1 MSLLEEHKQFNFTL
15 YTIAIPLYSIL
26 LLWLIYWF
34 EVNFGYNFTKY
45 GVYPRTI
52 SGLKGILFSPFI
64 HSGIKHL
71 FNNSVPLFVLM
82 MSLFYFYKQVAY
94 KILIFGTI
102 FSGILTWIIA
112 RDAYHIG
119 ASGVVYLL
127 FSFIF
132 FSGVIRRYIRL
143 IAVSLM
149 VIFLYGSMIWFIF
162 PFKEEI
168 SWEGHLSGFLV
179 GFLFAIIY
187 RKRGPKKIQYNWE
200 SDDYIEE
207 PDILLD
213 EDGNFIDLRN
223 DDEKLEL

>member
-1 MSLLEEHKQFNFTL
+1 MSLQEEHKQFNFSLVTL
-15 YTIAIPLYSIL
+15 AIPLYTVL

-34 EVNFGYNFTKY
+34 EASFGYNFTKY
-45 GVYPRTI
+45 GVYPRTVD
-52 SGLKGILFSPFI
+52 GLKGIFFSPFI
-64 HSGIKHL
+64 HSGIRHL

-82 MSLFYFYKQVAY
+82 ISLFYFYKRVAL
-94 KILIFGTI
+94 KILIYGTI
-102 FSGILTWIIA
+102 LSGILTWLIA
-112 RDAYHIG
+112 REAYHIG

-132 FSGVIRRYIRL
+132 FSGIIRSYIRL

-168 SWEGHLSGFLV
+168 SWEGHLSGFLIGLV
-179 GFLFAIIY
+179 FAIIY
-187 RKRGPKKIQYNWE
+187 RKNGPQKVIYNWE
-200 SDDYIEE
+200 EEDYIEE

-213 EDGNFIDLRN
+213 EDGNFIDLRSE
-223 DDEKLEL
+223 DENIEL

>member
-1 MSLLEEHKQFNFTL
+1 MSLPEEHKQFNFTL
-15 YTIAIPLYSIL
+15 YTIAIPLYTIL

-94 KILIFGTI
+94 KILIYGTI
-102 FSGILTWIIA
+102 LSGILTWIIA

-187 RKRGPKKIQYNWE
+187 RKRGPKKVQYNWE

-213 EDGNFIDLRN
+213 ENGNFIDLRN
-223 DDEKLEL
+223 DEEKLEL

>member
-1 MSLLEEHKQFNFTL
+1 MSLPEEHKQFNFTL
-15 YTIAIPLYSIL
+15 YTIAIPLYTIL

-82 MSLFYFYKQVAY
+82 MSLFYFYRQVAY
-94 KILIFGTI
+94 KILIYGTI
-102 FSGILTWIIA
+102 LSGILTWIIA

-143 IAVSLM
+143 VAVSLM

-187 RKRGPKKIQYNWE
+187 RNRGPKKVQYNWE

-213 EDGNFIDLRN
+213 ENGNFIDLRN

>member
-1 MSLLEEHKQFNFTL
+1 MSLQEEHKQFKFTL
-15 YTIAIPLYSIL
+15 ITIAVPLYTVL

-34 EVNFGYNFTKY
+34 EVNFEYNFTKY

-52 SGLKGILFSPFI
+52 NGLKGIVFSPFI
-64 HSGIKHL
+64 HSGIRHL

-82 MSLFYFYKQVAY
+82 TSLFYFYRPVAF

-102 FSGILTWIIA
+102 LSGILTWLIA

-132 FSGVIRRYIRL
+132 FSGIIRSYSRL

-168 SWEGHLSGFLV
+168 SWEGHLSGFLI
-179 GFLFAIIY
+179 GLMFAIIY
-187 RKRGPKKIQYNWE
+187 RKRGPKKVMYNWE

-207 PDILLD
+207 SDILLD

-223 DDEKLEL
+223 EDENLEL

>member
-1 MSLLEEHKQFNFTL
+1 MSLPEEHKQFNFTL
-15 YTIAIPLYSIL
+15 YTIAIPLYTIL

-82 MSLFYFYKQVAY
+82 MSLFYFYRQVAY
-94 KILIFGTI
+94 KILIYGTI
-102 FSGILTWIIA
+102 LSGILTWIIA

-187 RKRGPKKIQYNWE
+187 RKRGPKKVQYNWE

-213 EDGNFIDLRN
+213 ENGNFIDLRN
-223 DDEKLEL
+223 DEEKLEL